1 MTEAEPDGEAGEDL
15 EPVEVDVDGE
25 IFHFVCRL
33 FDDEDEATGAYS
45 RVAEGTGH
53 TWLTCMLVA
62 EPAHGN
68 GIGLLLF
75 GRDPVELEEHMH
87 LIGGSGTPYRSA
99 YYGDAVRH
107 REQLLGSKEV
117 GEQFTSDPEDLPPIP
132 PDRLK

>member
-1 MTEAEPDGEAGEDL
+1 MNETEPDST
-15 EPVEVDVDGE
+15 EPEVPEPLEVDVDGE
-25 IFHFVCRL
+25 IFYFVCRL
-33 FDDEDEATGAYS
+33 FEDDEEATAAYG

>member
-1 MTEAEPDGEAGEDL
+1 MGDESSEVDRF

-25 IFHFVCRL
+25 IFFFVCRL
-33 FDDEDEATGAYS
+33 FRDEDEATGTYG

-62 EPAHGN
+62 EPAQGN

-75 GRDPVELEEHMH
+75 GRDPVELKEYMG
-87 LIGGSGTPYRSA
+87 LLGDSGTPYRTA
-99 YYGDAVRH
+99 YFGDAVRH

-117 GEQFTSDPEDLPPIP
+117 AEQFTSSPEDVPQIP
-132 PDRLK
+132 PDRLR

>member
-1 MTEAEPDGEAGEDL
+1 MTEEGPNSDATEVPEPL
-15 EPVEVDVDGE
+15 EVDVDGE
-25 IFHFVCRL
+25 IFYFVSRL
-33 FDDEDEATGAYS
+33 FEDESEATGAYG

-62 EPAHGN
+62 EPAHAN

-75 GRDPVELEEHMH
+75 GRDPVELKEH
-87 LIGGSGTPYRSA
+87 LGLLEDSGTPYRTA

-117 GEQFTSDPEDLPPIP
+117 GKQFTSEPEDLPPIP

>member
-1 MTEAEPDGEAGEDL
+1 MDEAGPDNGEAEVP
-15 EPVEVDVDGE
+15 EPLEVDVDGE
-25 IFHFVCRL
+25 IFFFVCRL
-33 FDDEDEATGAYS
+33 FDEEDEATGAYG

-75 GRDPVELEEHMH
+75 GRDPVELEEHMG
-87 LIGGSGTPYRSA
+87 LLGESGTPYRTA

-117 GEQFTSDPEDLPPIP
+117 GEQFTSEPDDLPPIP

>member
-1 MTEAEPDGEAGEDL
+1 MSEAEPESGGTGIT

-25 IFHFVCRL
+25 IFFFVCRL
-33 FDDEDEATGAYS
+33 FDDETEATEAYA
-45 RVAEGTGH
+45 RTTEGTGH

-62 EPAHGN
+62 EPAHAD

-75 GRDPVELEEHMH
+75 GRDPVELKEHMG
-87 LIGGSGTPYRSA
+87 LVGDVGTPYRTA

-107 REQLLGSKEV
+107 REQLLGSKEL
-117 GEQFTSDPEDLPPIP
+117 GERFTSGPDDLPPIP

>member
-1 MTEAEPDGEAGEDL
+1 MSEAEPGSDDNEVP
-15 EPVEVDVDGE
+15 EPLEVDVDGE
-25 IFHFVCRL
+25 IFYFVSRL
-33 FDDEDEATGAYS
+33 FDDEVEATETYG

-75 GRDPVELEEHMH
+75 GRDPVELKEHMGI
-87 LIGGSGTPYRSA
+87 LGDSGAPYRTA

-117 GEQFTSDPEDLPPIP
+117 GEQFTTEPGDLPPIP
-132 PDRLK
+132 PDRLT